1 MITSLKHN
9 NGQEDIEMKMKS
21 MLTRILTAAAAVSM
35 LAGAGS
41 ANAGY
46 LSSGNGLDTVHVG
59 FDGLVGIVPASFP
72 NFENNVKVK
81 VLKNG
86 NKGYKLTVRKKGSG
100 QYFNP
105 SDSESLKIKGGNYK
119 LNAFFD
125 TSGNFLD
132 GSVEIKGKVE
142 FSDGSKAKGTLM
154 TATLGAN
161 WFSDT
166 AFAYTSDLIGF
177 NTFDIVCNSVINDYL
192 GGGGC
197 TEAESV
203 LIALQDGGFKG
214 PTEKGYKSDGLAVTS
229 VPVPAAVWL
238 FGSGLLGL
246 VGVAR
251 RRKH

>member
-1 MITSLKHN
+1 
-9 NGQEDIEMKMKS
+9 MKMKS
-21 MLTRILTAAAAVSM
+21 MRTRILTAVAAVSM

-46 LSSGNGLDTVHVG
+46 VSQGPGGVHVG
-59 FDGLVGIVPASFP
+59 FIGLVGIVPASFP

-86 NKGYKLTVRKKGSG
+86 NKGYKLTVRKKGKG

-142 FSDGSKAKGTLM
+142 FL
-154 TATLGAN
+154 
-161 WFSDT
+161 
-166 AFAYTSDLIGF
+166 
-177 NTFDIVCNSVINDYL
+177 
-192 GGGGC
+192 
-197 TEAESV
+197 
-203 LIALQDGGFKG
+203 
-214 PTEKGYKSDGLAVTS
+214 
-229 VPVPAAVWL
+229 
-238 FGSGLLGL
+238 
-246 VGVAR
+246 
-251 RRKH
+251 

>member
-1 MITSLKHN
+1 MF
-9 NGQEDIEMKMKS
+9 
-21 MLTRILTAAAAVSM
+21 AVV
-35 LAGAGS
+35 GS
-41 ANAGY
+41 AHAGF
-46 LSSGNGLDTVHVG
+46 LSEGSGSSDPVHVG
-59 FDGLVGIVPASFP
+59 FNGLVGIVPASFP

-132 GSVEIKGKVE
+132 GSVEIKGKVD
-142 FSDGSKAKGTLM
+142 FPDGSKAKGTLM
-154 TATLGAN
+154 TATLGIN
-161 WFSDT
+161 NFPGDT
-166 AFAYTSDLIGF
+166 AFAYTSDLLGF
-177 NTFDIVCNSVINDYL
+177 NTRDIVCNAVINDYL

-197 TEAESV
+197 TKQESV
-203 LIALQDGGFKG
+203 IIALQDGGFDG

-246 VGVAR
+246 VGMAR

>member
-1 MITSLKHN
+1 
-9 NGQEDIEMKMKS
+9 
-21 MLTRILTAAAAVSM
+21 M

-46 LSSGNGLDTVHVG
+46 VSQGPGGVHVG
-59 FDGLVGIVPASFP
+59 FIGLDGIVPASFP

-86 NKGYKLTVRKKGSG
+86 NKGYKLTVRKRGKG

-125 TSGNFLD
+125 TSGNFLNGD
-132 GSVEIKGKVE
+132 VEIKGKVE
-142 FSDGSKAKGTLM
+142 TSAGKAKGTLM

-161 WFSDT
+161 IWEPDT

-197 TEAESV
+197 TTDESV
-203 LIALQDGGFKG
+203 IIALQDGGFG
-214 PTEKGYKSDGLAVTS
+214 PITEMKGYKSDGLAVTS
-229 VPVPAAVWL
+229 VPVPAAAWL

-246 VGVAR
+246 VGMAR

>member
-1 MITSLKHN
+1 
-9 NGQEDIEMKMKS
+9 MKMKS
-21 MLTRILTAAAAVSM
+21 MRTRVLTAVAAVSM

-46 LSSGNGLDTVHVG
+46 LSSGNGVDTVHVG

-100 QYFNP
+100 QYFNS
-105 SDSESLKIKGGNYK
+105 SDSESFKIKGANYK

-125 TSGNFLD
+125 TEGNFLD
-132 GSVEIKGKVE
+132 GSVKIKGKVD
-142 FSDGSKAKGTLM
+142 FLDGNKAKGTLM
-154 TATLGAN
+154 TATLGLN
-161 WFSDT
+161 GYSDT
-166 AFAYTSDLIGF
+166 AFAYTDDGTLLGF
-177 NTFDIVCNSVINDYL
+177 NTSNIVCNSVINDYL

-197 TEAESV
+197 TKNESII
-203 LIALQDGGFKG
+203 IALQDGGFDG
-214 PTEKGYKSDGLAVTS
+214 PTDKGYKSDGLAVTS

>member
-1 MITSLKHN
+1 
-9 NGQEDIEMKMKS
+9 MKTKS
-21 MLTRILTAAAAVSM
+21 MLTKILTALAAVSM

-41 ANAGY
+41 AYAGY
-46 LSSGNGLDTVHVG
+46 VSAGLESDPVHVG
-59 FDGLVGIVPASFP
+59 FNGLVGITPASFP

-86 NKGYKLTVRKKGSG
+86 NKGYKLQVRKKGNG
-100 QYFNP
+100 NYFNP
-105 SDSESLKIKGGNYK
+105 SSSESLKIKGANYK

-132 GSVEIKGKVE
+132 GTVEIKGRVE
-142 FSDGSKAKGTLM
+142 TSAGLAKGTLM
-154 TATLGAN
+154 TATLGINNFGSATN
-161 WFSDT
+161 T

-177 NTFDIVCNSVINDYL
+177 NTLDIVCNSVINDYL
-192 GGGGC
+192 GGGC
-197 TEAESV
+197 TEQESV
-203 LIALQDGGFKG
+203 IIALQDGGFD

-229 VPVPAAVWL
+229 VPVPAAAWL

>member
-1 MITSLKHN
+1 
-9 NGQEDIEMKMKS
+9 MKTKS
-21 MLTRILTAAAAVSM
+21 MLTKILTALAAVSM

-41 ANAGY
+41 AYAGY
-46 LSSGNGLDTVHVG
+46 VSAGLESDPVHVG
-59 FDGLVGIVPASFP
+59 FNGLVGITPASFP

-86 NKGYKLTVRKKGSG
+86 NKGYKLQVRKKGNG
-100 QYFNP
+100 NYFNP
-105 SDSESLKIKGGNYK
+105 SSSESLKIKGANYK

-132 GSVEIKGKVE
+132 GTVEIKGRVE
-142 FSDGSKAKGTLM
+142 TSAGLAKGTLM
-154 TATLGAN
+154 TATLGRIG
-161 WFSDT
+161 DLD
-166 AFAYTSDLIGF
+166 FAYTSTLLGF
-177 NTFDIVCNSVINDYL
+177 NTSTIVCNSVIDASL
-192 GGGGC
+192 PGGC
-197 TEAESV
+197 TENESV
-203 LIALQDGGFKG
+203 IIALQDGGFD

-229 VPVPAAVWL
+229 VPVPAAAWL

>member
-1 MITSLKHN
+1 M
-9 NGQEDIEMKMKS
+9 
-21 MLTRILTAAAAVSM
+21 
-35 LAGAGS
+35 
-41 ANAGY
+41 
-46 LSSGNGLDTVHVG
+46 HVG
-59 FDGLVGIVPASFP
+59 FIGLVGIVPASFP

-86 NKGYKLTVRKKGSG
+86 NKGYKLTVRKKGTG

-161 WFSDT
+161 NGLVIQPSPIPVTCLASIPSILSATRSLMTTWVVAVVLNDE
-166 AFAYTSDLIGF
+166 
-177 NTFDIVCNSVINDYL
+177 SVI
-192 GGGGC
+192 
-197 TEAESV
+197 
-203 LIALQDGGFKG
+203 IALQDGGFESHRKG
-214 PTEKGYKSDGLAVTS
+214 L
-229 VPVPAAVWL
+229 
-238 FGSGLLGL
+238 
-246 VGVAR
+246 
-251 RRKH
+251 

>member
-1 MITSLKHN
+1 
-9 NGQEDIEMKMKS
+9 MKMKS
-21 MLTRILTAAAAVSM
+21 MRTRVLTAVAAVSM
-35 LAGAGS
+35 LAGVGS

-46 LSSGNGLDTVHVG
+46 VSQGPGGVHVG
-59 FDGLVGIVPASFP
+59 FIGLEDKGIVPASFP

-86 NKGYKLTVRKKGSG
+86 NKGYKLTVRKKGKG

-105 SDSESLKIKGGNYK
+105 SDSESFMIKGANYK

-125 TSGNFLD
+125 TEGDFLD
-132 GSVEIKGKVE
+132 GSVKIKGKVE

-154 TATLGAN
+154 TATLGPN
-161 WFSDT
+161 KWQPDT
-166 AFAYTSDLIGF
+166 AFAYTSDLLGF
-177 NTFDIVCNSVINDYL
+177 NTYDIVCDAVINAYL

-197 TEAESV
+197 TTDESV
-203 LIALQDGGFKG
+203 IIALQDGGFDSIEKM
-214 PTEKGYKSDGLAVTS
+214 KGYKSDGLAVTS